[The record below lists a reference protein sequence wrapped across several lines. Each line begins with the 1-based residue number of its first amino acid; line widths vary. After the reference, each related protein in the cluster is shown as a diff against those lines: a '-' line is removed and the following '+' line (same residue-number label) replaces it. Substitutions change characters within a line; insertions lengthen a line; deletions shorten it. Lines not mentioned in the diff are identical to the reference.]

1 MSSSGPRSVPVVARP
16 SSRLRRWF
24 RGLGV
29 GVIGLLVTVSVVGA
43 AYQAIGQSLDARD
56 YPAPGTLVD
65 VGGYRLHLY
74 RSGAGAVPVVL
85 EAGSGGGVLDW
96 YKVQPELAKWT
107 QVISYDRAGMGWS
120 ETSAAPRSSAQ
131 SVQELHTLLVKAAIP
146 TPYVLVGHSLGGLNM
161 QLYAMQYPD
170 EVAGLVLVDSSHV
183 EMASRKEFSVGAFA
197 WPTTVRVLA
206 SLGLVRLLNQLND
219 WDNLR
224 KPSDLGPGSVADIEH
239 QSSMLYSHTGH
250 LVTMS
255 SELAALPASSDQVR
269 SAALQLGDKP
279 LFVLSQGG
287 QPNPSPERRV
297 IETIWNQWQAD
308 LLSRSRNA
316 KQVIAERSGHY
327 IHQDRPD
334 LVVQAIAQTVAAARD
349 KARL

>member
-1 MSSSGPRSVPVVARP
+1 MSSLGLQAGPIAARPRS
-16 SSRLRRWF
+16 RLLRWF
-24 RGLGV
+24 RGLGM
-29 GVIGLLVTVSVVGA
+29 GVLGLLVTFSVVGA
-43 AYQAIGQSLDARD
+43 AYQAIGQGLDARD
-56 YPAPGTLVD
+56 YPAPGILVD
-65 VGGYRLHLY
+65 VGGYRMHLY

-120 ETSAAPRSSAQ
+120 EAGSAPRNSAQ
-131 SVQELHTLLVKAAIP
+131 AVQELHTLLVKAAIP
-146 TPYVLVGHSLGGLNM
+146 APYVLVGHSLGGLNV

-224 KPSDLGPGSVADIEH
+224 KPSELGPGFVADIEH

-255 SELAALPASSDQVR
+255 RELAALPVSSEQLR
-269 SAALQLGDKP
+269 SAPLQLRDKP
-279 LFVLSQGG
+279 LFILTQAG
-287 QPNPSPERRV
+287 QPNPTPDRLV
-297 IETIWNQWQAD
+297 IETTWNQWQAD

-316 KQVIAERSGHY
+316 KQVIAERAGHY